1 MLKPRLVELD
11 QRRGGKRVGSGQR
24 KASAAEHRV
33 MRREVVRVVEKRAAH
48 FRVRR
53 GAPDL
58 DLDPA
63 VLAAAV
69 DDQQSLL
76 AGGLSAKPFFIGA
89 ESLELALATNS

>member
-1 MLKPRLVELD
+1 
-11 QRRGGKRVGSGQR
+11 
-24 KASAAEHRV
+24 

-69 DDQQSLL
+69 DNQQSLL
-76 AGGLSAKPFFIGA
+76 AGGLSAKPFIGA